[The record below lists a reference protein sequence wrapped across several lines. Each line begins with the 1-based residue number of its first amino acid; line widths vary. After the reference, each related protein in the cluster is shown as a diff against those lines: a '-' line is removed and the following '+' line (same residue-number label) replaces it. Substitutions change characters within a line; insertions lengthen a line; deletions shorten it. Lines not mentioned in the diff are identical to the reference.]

1 MIVIDVRQLNSQ
13 KKYYGRLEFEYE
25 APKDLIEIPFV
36 EFADKV
42 KIDAEYDLYED
53 NSFEIKGKISYRLQ
67 GQCSRCLKE
76 AAMDVEGEIDAYF
89 QPTKD
94 AEDYSYFGSKIDL
107 SEAINHAVMDSMPF
121 SLSCGEDCQMIRFS
135 DGTNE

>member
-13 KKYYGRLEFEYE
+13 KKYYGRLEFEYD

-53 NSFEIKGKISYRLQ
+53 NSFEIKGKISYRIQ
-67 GQCSRCLKE
+67 GQCSRCLKD
-76 AAMDVEGEIDAYF
+76 AAMDVEGDLDAYF
-89 QPTKD
+89 QPIKD
-94 AEDYSYFGSKIDL
+94 AEDYSYFGNKIDL
-107 SEAINHAVMDSMPF
+107 REAIHHAIIESMPF
-121 SLSCGEDCQMIRFS
+121 SLSCKEGCEMIQYS
-135 DGTNE
+135 DESN